1 LDSGPFLIA
10 VIYIL
15 QILWMVGYSG
25 RERGDHSK
33 DAHGISQHSESAKPL
48 EGQIDIGEV
57 HVLDKLLLP

>member
-1 LDSGPFLIA
+1 
-10 VIYIL
+10 
-15 QILWMVGYSG
+15 MVGYSG

-48 EGQIDIGEV
+48 EGQIDKGEV